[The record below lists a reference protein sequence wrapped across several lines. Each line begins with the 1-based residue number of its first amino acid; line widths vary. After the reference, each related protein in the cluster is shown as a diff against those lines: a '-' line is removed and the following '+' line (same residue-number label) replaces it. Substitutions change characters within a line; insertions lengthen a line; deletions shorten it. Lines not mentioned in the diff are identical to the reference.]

1 MIAVYFRCDY
11 FTDTYI
17 ILFFQSQKGGTYLKK
32 IDKVRVIPLGGLNE
46 IGKNLT
52 LIECGKDI
60 IAVDCGLAFPD
71 EEMPGVDYVIP
82 DMQYIVKNK
91 DRFRAI
97 FITHGHEDHIGAI
110 PYLLRDINVPIYGT
124 RLTLG
129 IIQNKLREFRLDK
142 EADLVEVRAGQTV
155 DLDTL
160 SVEFIHVNHSIAD
173 ASALAIHT
181 PCGTI
186 LHMGDFKIDV
196 TPVDGEMIDLTRI
209 GELGKEGVMLLMM
222 ESTNVERPGFAM
234 SELKVR
240 DSLRSIF
247 SRASSQRIIIA
258 TFASN
263 VHRVQTIIDLAADFN
278 RKVAVSGRSMVTVI
292 EVARQLGYMSIP
304 DHVLIDIEDVNNY
317 PPEKVVIITT
327 GSQGEPMS
335 ALYRM
340 AYSDH
345 KVVEINN
352 RDLVIISATAIPG
365 NEKLVNRVVNEL
377 FRSGAEV
384 VYESLAEVHVS
395 GHACQEEL
403 KLIFGLARPKFF
415 IPVHGEYRHLKRH
428 EALALSLG
436 IPQENIVV
444 ADIGNIVE
452 VCSDDIRTVGTVPAG
467 RVLVD
472 GLGVGDVGNVV
483 LRDRKHLS
491 QDGLIMIVAVVDEY
505 TQTVMPEPEVISR
518 GFVYAKENENIVEKI
533 KDITVK
539 VIGRCASDGYD
550 EWAFNAKA
558 RLKDEVAKYVSE
570 QTKRKP
576 MIIPVIKVI

>member
-1 MIAVYFRCDY
+1 
-11 FTDTYI
+11 
-17 ILFFQSQKGGTYLKK
+17 LKK
-32 IDKVRVIPLGGLNE
+32 IDRIRIIPLGGLNE
-46 IGKNLT
+46 IGKNIT

-60 IAVDCGLAFPD
+60 IAIDCGLAFPD

-110 PYLLRDINVPIYGT
+110 PYLMRDVNVPIYAT
-124 RLTLG
+124 RMTLG
-129 IIQNKLREFRLDK
+129 IIQNKLVEFGLDK
-142 EADLVEVRAGQTV
+142 VADLREVKAGSVVQ
-155 DLDTL
+155 LDTL

-173 ASALAIHT
+173 AAALAVRT
-181 PCGTI
+181 PCGTL

-196 TPVDGEMIDLTRI
+196 TPIDGEMIDLTRI
-209 GELGKEGVMLLMM
+209 GEIGKEGVLLLMM

-240 DSLRSIF
+240 DSLSNIF
-247 SRASSQRIIIA
+247 ARADKKRIIVA

-263 VHRVQTIIDLAADFN
+263 VHRVQSIIDIANQLG

-292 EVARQLGYMSIP
+292 EVARELGYMTVP
-304 DHVLIDIEDVNNY
+304 DNVLINIEEVNNY

-352 RDLVIISATAIPG
+352 RDLIIISATAIPG

-384 VYESLAEVHVS
+384 VYNNLAEVHVS

-403 KLIFGLARPKFF
+403 KLIFGLVKPKFF
-415 IPVHGEYRHLKRH
+415 MPVHGEYRHLKNH
-428 EALALSLG
+428 ESLARSLG
-436 IPQENIVV
+436 IPPQNILVS
-444 ADIGNIVE
+444 DIGEILE
-452 VCSDDIRTVGTVPAG
+452 VSQEEFKSVGTVPAG
-467 RVLVD
+467 KVLVD

-491 QDGLIMIVAVVDEY
+491 QDGLILIVAVVDEY
-505 TQTVMPEPEVISR
+505 TLTVMPEPEVISR
-518 GFVYAKENENIVEKI
+518 GFVYAKENESLVDKI

-539 VIGRCASDGYD
+539 TIGRCAEEGYD
-550 EWAFNAKA
+550 EWLYNART
-558 RLKDEVAKYVSE
+558 RLKDEVTKYVSE

>member
-1 MIAVYFRCDY
+1 M
-11 FTDTYI
+11 
-17 ILFFQSQKGGTYLKK
+17 KK
-32 IDKVRVIPLGGLNE
+32 IDKIRIIPLGGLNE

-60 IAVDCGLAFPD
+60 IAIDCGLAFPD

-82 DMQYIVKNK
+82 DMQYIIKNS

-110 PYLLRDINVPIYGT
+110 PYLLRDINVPIYAT
-124 RLTLG
+124 RLTVG
-129 IIQNKLREFRLDK
+129 IIQNKLKEFNLDN
-142 EADLVEVRAGQTV
+142 EAELIEVRAGQTV
-155 DLDTL
+155 ELDTL

-173 ASALAIHT
+173 ATALAIHT
-181 PCGTI
+181 PCGTV

-209 GELGKEGVMLLMM
+209 GQLGQEGVTLLMM
-222 ESTNVERPGFAM
+222 ESTNVARPGFTM

-240 DSLRSIF
+240 DSLRNIF
-247 SRASSQRIIIA
+247 MKAMNKRIIIA
-258 TFASN
+258 TFSSN
-263 VHRVQTIIDLAADFN
+263 VHRVQSIINLAAEFH
-278 RKVAVSGRSMVTVI
+278 RKVAVSGRSMVNVI
-292 EVARQLGYMSIP
+292 EVADELGYMSIP
-304 DHVLIDIEDVNNY
+304 DRVLIDIDDVNNY
-317 PPEKVVIITT
+317 PPEKVVVITT

-345 KVVEINN
+345 KIVEINS

-377 FRSGAEV
+377 YRSGATV
-384 VYESLAEVHVS
+384 VDDSLAEVHVS
-395 GHACQEEL
+395 GHACQEDL
-403 KLIFGLARPKFF
+403 KLIFGLVKPKYF

-428 EALALSLG
+428 EELALSLG
-436 IPQENIVV
+436 IPGKNIVV
-444 ADIGNIVE
+444 ADIGDIVE
-452 VCSDDIRTVGTVPAG
+452 MSDDGIKKIGTVPSG
-467 RVLVD
+467 KILVD

-491 QDGLIMIVAVVDEY
+491 QDGLILIVAVVDEY
-505 TQTVMPEPEVISR
+505 TLTVMPEPEVISR
-518 GFVYAKENENIVEKI
+518 GFVYAKENENIVDRI
-533 KDITVK
+533 KNITVK
-539 VIGRCASDGYD
+539 VVEHCASEGYD
-550 EWAFNAKA
+550 EWVFNAKT
-558 RLKDEVAKYVSE
+558 RLKDEVTKYVSE